1 MKKMTLNQKLGSM
14 IAVLWLGLIAIG
26 FIGAWQSRSSTMDDR
41 REQLKALV
49 AEGISATAHF
59 QSLAANKTISED
71 EAKKR
76 ALEVLSSIRYGTDG
90 YISVNDSQSTM
101 IMHPIKPAMNGHN
114 FANFTDPA
122 GNKLFVNIVNAASST
137 PDGGFVNYL
146 WSKPGS
152 DTPVPKMSFAKHFV
166 PWDWFIVTGMYTDD
180 IDAAFYA
187 SALRWFAITAVLGV
201 LASLVM
207 LLVLRSIKR
216 ELGGDPSI
224 AVSAAQRIARGDLT
238 THVPLADGDSH
249 SLMFALSEMQSGL
262 VETVTR
268 VRTGTENINVGASE
282 IAAGNTDLSQRTEQ
296 QAAALVQT
304 ASSMDEMTANVK
316 QNADSATQAAKLAGE
331 AADVAQ
337 RGSGVVEKVI
347 HTMTRITESSK
358 QIGDIIGVIDGIA
371 FQTNILALNAA
382 VEAARAGEQG
392 RGFAV
397 VATEVRNLAQ
407 RSAAAA
413 KEIKALIGKLV
424 EQAGATMEEV
434 VVSVRRVTDIMG
446 EITAAGRE
454 QSSGIEQVNIAIAQM
469 DTATQQNASLVEE
482 ATAAS
487 QSMQHQASTLADLV
501 SLFQLDDGG
510 RGSPPRDNDSA
521 TGRLALAPYNTTN
534 RISTMRPARLASDRT
549 AG

>member
-49 AEGISATAHF
+49 AEGMSATAHF

-76 ALEVLSSIRYGTDG
+76 SLEVLSSMRYGTDG

-397 VATEVRNLAQ
+397 VAAEVRSLAQ
-407 RSAAAA
+407 RSATAA
-413 KEIKALIGKLV
+413 KEIKALIGTSTETVKEGASLV
-424 EQAGATMEEV
+424 SNAGATMGEIV
-434 VVSVRRVTDIMG
+434 SSVRRVN
-446 EITAAGRE
+446 EILDEISHASNE
-454 QSSGIEQVNIAIAQM
+454 QSAGIEQVNRAVGEM
-469 DTATQQNASLVEE
+469 DQVTQQNAALVEE
-482 ATAAS
+482 AAAAA
-487 QSMQHQASTLADLV
+487 H
-501 SLFQLDDGG
+501 SLKDQVDVL
-510 RGSPPRDNDSA
+510 REAIGSFS
-521 TGRLALAPYNTTN
+521 L
-534 RISTMRPARLASDRT
+534 PA
-549 AG
+549 

>member
-1 MKKMTLNQKLGSM
+1 M
-14 IAVLWLGLIAIG
+14 IAVLWIGLVAIG
-26 FIGAWQSRSSTMDDR
+26 FIGAWQSRASTMDDR

-49 AEGISATAHF
+49 AEGTSAVAHF

-122 GNKLFVNIVNAASST
+122 GNKLFVNIVNAAST

-201 LASLVM
+201 LASVVM

-337 RGSGVVEKVI
+337 RGSGVVEQVI

-397 VATEVRNLAQ
+397 VAAEVRSLAQ
-407 RSAAAA
+407 RSATAA
-413 KEIKALIGKLV
+413 KEIKALIGTSTETVKEGASLV
-424 EQAGATMEEV
+424 SNAGATMGEIV
-434 VVSVRRVTDIMG
+434 SSVRRVN
-446 EITAAGRE
+446 EILDEISHASNE
-454 QSSGIEQVNIAIAQM
+454 QSAGIEQVNRAVGEM
-469 DTATQQNASLVEE
+469 DQVTQQNAALVEE
-482 ATAAS
+482 AAAAA
-487 QSMQHQASTLADLV
+487 H
-501 SLFQLDDGG
+501 SLKDQVDVL
-510 RGSPPRDNDSA
+510 REAIGSFS
-521 TGRLALAPYNTTN
+521 L
-534 RISTMRPARLASDRT
+534 PA
-549 AG
+549 

>member
-14 IAVLWLGLIAIG
+14 IAVLWLGLVAIG
-26 FIGAWQSRSSTMDDR
+26 IIGAWQSRSSTMNDR
-41 REQLKALV
+41 RDQLKALV
-49 AEGISATAHF
+49 AQGISTTAHF
-59 QSLAANKTISED
+59 KSLAENKTISED

-76 ALEVLSSIRYGTDG
+76 ALDVLGSMRYGTDG
-90 YISVNDSQSTM
+90 YISVNDSNSTM

-122 GNKLFVNIVNAASST
+122 GNKLFVNIVNAASS
-137 PDGGFVNYL
+137 PEGGFVHYM

-152 DTPVPKMSFAKHFV
+152 DTPVPKMSFAKHFT

-201 LASLVM
+201 LSSLAM

-216 ELGGDPSI
+216 ELGGDPAI
-224 AVSAAQRIARGDLT
+224 AVGAAQRIARGDLT

-337 RGSGVVEKVI
+337 RGSGVVEQVI

-397 VATEVRNLAQ
+397 VAAEVRSLAQ
-407 RSAAAA
+407 RSATAA
-413 KEIKALIGKLV
+413 KEIKALIGTSTETVKEGASLV
-424 EQAGATMEEV
+424 SNAGATMSEIV
-434 VVSVRRVTDIMG
+434 SSVRRVNKILD
-446 EITAAGRE
+446 EISHASNE
-454 QSSGIEQVNIAIAQM
+454 QSAGIEQVNRAVGEM
-469 DTATQQNASLVEE
+469 DQVTQQNAALVEE
-482 ATAAS
+482 AAAAA
-487 QSMQHQASTLADLV
+487 H
-501 SLFQLDDGG
+501 SLKDQVDVL
-510 RGSPPRDNDSA
+510 REAIGSFS
-521 TGRLALAPYNTTN
+521 L
-534 RISTMRPARLASDRT
+534 PA
-549 AG
+549 

>member
-49 AEGISATAHF
+49 AEGMTATAHF

-76 ALEVLSSIRYGTDG
+76 ALEVLASMRYGTDG
-90 YISVNDSQSTM
+90 YISVNDSQSKM
-101 IMHPIKPAMNGHN
+101 IMHPIKPAMNGQSL
-114 FANFTDPA
+114 ANFTDPA
-122 GNKLFVNIVNAASST
+122 GNKLFVNIVNAGSSS
-137 PDGGFVNYL
+137 PEGGFVNYL

-180 IDAAFYA
+180 INAAFYA
-187 SALRWFAITAVLGV
+187 SAWRWFAITAVLGV

-238 THVPLADGDSH
+238 THVPLIDGDSH

-397 VATEVRNLAQ
+397 VAAEVRSLAQ
-407 RSAAAA
+407 RSATAA
-413 KEIKALIGKLV
+413 KEIKALIGTSTETVKEGASLV
-424 EQAGATMEEV
+424 SNAGATMGEIV
-434 VVSVRRVTDIMG
+434 SSVRRVN
-446 EITAAGRE
+446 EILDEISHASNE
-454 QSSGIEQVNIAIAQM
+454 QSAGIEQVNRAVGEM
-469 DTATQQNASLVEE
+469 DQVTQQNAALVEE
-482 ATAAS
+482 AAAAA
-487 QSMQHQASTLADLV
+487 H
-501 SLFQLDDGG
+501 SLKDQVDVL
-510 RGSPPRDNDSA
+510 REAIGSFS
-521 TGRLALAPYNTTN
+521 L
-534 RISTMRPARLASDRT
+534 PA
-549 AG
+549 